1 MTTAIFDIKRDNEL
15 IKAGTHFW
23 CQTCVVARPLKEQSP
38 DPRYCK
44 SCYVFLKA
52 ESSFLP
58 ATRHPGWIPKK
69 QSPVSG
75 GVDSTLTPIKSH
87 SRASQGKKKRLPRKK
102 ILEMAAAGI
111 SPRIIVGR
119 LKAEYRMDVP
129 RKTIQELINAKPNIR
144 QTLPRESKK
153 GQLSLEL

>member
-1 MTTAIFDIKRDNEL
+1 MNIFDSKRDNEL

-52 ESSFLP
+52 EASLITS
-58 ATRHPGWIPKK
+58 TKRPGWIPKK

-75 GVDSTLTPIKSH
+75 GVDSTLPPVKS
-87 SRASQGKKKRLPRKK
+87 RPDASQGHPKIKRLPRKR
-102 ILEMAAAGI
+102 ILEMANAGI
-111 SPRIIVGR
+111 SPRIIAGR
-119 LKAEYRMDVP
+119 LKAGYRIKVSGKDISHYL
-129 RKTIQELINAKPNIR
+129 KEQGK
-144 QTLPRESKK
+144 
-153 GQLSLEL
+153 